1 MKKDNKFVLWANVNC
16 VCFISTLLLLLF
28 GAHKYMRQGL
38 CAWMR
43 QSDTRAVY
51 FQTEEKLHEQNTEEM
66 SFFEHAIR
74 IHVRKNEFRA

>member
-1 MKKDNKFVLWANVNC
+1 
-16 VCFISTLLLLLF
+16 
-28 GAHKYMRQGL
+28 MRQGL

-43 QSDTRAVY
+43 QNDTRAVY
-51 FQTEEKLHEQNTEEM
+51 FQTEEKLHEQTTEEM